1 MKNEIIRADYKYL
14 IYEIGGYKVMVDTD
28 LATLYGVETKRLK
41 EQVRRNIDRFP
52 EDFMFI
58 LTNEEFKNL
67 RSQNATSSWGGSR
80 YEHMVFTE
88 QGVAMLSSVLNSE
101 RAIKV
106 NIEIMRAFVS
116 YRALLLENNEIKNEI
131 RSLDEKINKIFDF
144 LLEKIDALHQKES
157 EKPLKKFIGY
167 KNYGHENPR

>member
-1 MKNEIIRADYKYL
+1 MNNVIIRVDFKSL
-14 IYEIGGYKVMVDTD
+14 IYKIRGYKVMLDLD
-28 LATLYGVETKRLK
+28 LANLYGVETKRLK
-41 EQVRRNIDRFP
+41 EQVRRNLNRFP

-67 RSQNATSSWGGSR
+67 RSHFATSSWGGSR

-88 QGVAMLSSVLNSE
+88 QGVAMLSSVINSE

-116 YRALLLENNEIKNEI
+116 YRALLLENNELKNEI

-157 EKPLKKFIGY
+157 DKPPKKFIGY
-167 KNYGHENPR
+167 KNYGQENPS

>member
-1 MKNEIIRADYKYL
+1 MKNEIIRADYKSL
-14 IYEIGGYKVMVDTD
+14 IYEIQGYKVMLDLD
-28 LATLYGVETKRLK
+28 LANLYGVATKRLK

-67 RSQNATSSWGGSR
+67 RSQFATSSWGGSR
-80 YEHMVFTE
+80 YKHMVFTE

-101 RAIKV
+101 KAVKV
-106 NIEIMRAFVS
+106 NIGIMRAFVS

-144 LLEKIDALHQKES
+144 LLEKIDALHQNES
-157 EKPLKKFIGY
+157 DLPLKKFIGY
-167 KNYGHENPR
+167 KNYDQDSSG